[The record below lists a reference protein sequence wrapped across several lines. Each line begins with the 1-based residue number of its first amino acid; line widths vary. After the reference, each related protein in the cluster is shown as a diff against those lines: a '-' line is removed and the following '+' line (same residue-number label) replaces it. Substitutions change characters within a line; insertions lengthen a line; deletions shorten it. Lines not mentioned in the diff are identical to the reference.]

1 MSILELPIAKVLL
14 QLSEKFYESLELL
27 LGILSL
33 LSNLLDKL
41 AQDIGLALDL
51 VTLSGSKAALGEDTV
66 QARKLLGGIALALV
80 ELVEDA
86 HVVLGVLVL
95 SILLELLGLLLDLG
109 SDVGDLITAE
119 HLGDKSVEG
128 SNRAGDGVELAA
140 RDTVGAGLLVDVL
153 DEGVLGTATLVRNAV
168 LAAGREELDGR
179 VRADALLLGDG
190 LAVGRLGIN
199 LGDDDILIV
208 VKVVSKSLPRGGE
221 VLAVLIS
228 QLASFLGH

>member
-1 MSILELPIAKVLL
+1 M
-14 QLSEKFYESLELL
+14 
-27 LGILSL
+27 
-33 LSNLLDKL
+33 
-41 AQDIGLALDL
+41 
-51 VTLSGSKAALGEDTV
+51 
-66 QARKLLGGIALALV
+66 
-80 ELVEDA
+80 
-86 HVVLGVLVL
+86 
-95 SILLELLGLLLDLG
+95 
-109 SDVGDLITAE
+109 
-119 HLGDKSVEG
+119 
-128 SNRAGDGVELAA
+128 
-140 RDTVGAGLLVDVL
+140 GAGLLVDVL

-228 QLASFLGH
+228 QLACFLGH